1 MLNLSSLL
9 TCLGSS
15 LSATNVRI
23 LFEILQGFLCIS
35 YGGGVR
41 TLSRY
46 VDYSE
51 RSIFRFIANKIDW
64 QTLFVK
70 IFKHFIYTKS
80 GVYLLAADETVEGK
94 SGKNTF
100 GQGHFYSSILQSAV
114 QSVCL
119 FGFSLIEVGT
129 KKSYFMGFNQVVYND
144 EDRERIAAQ
153 KVKKAAGK
161 GKEKGRKKGTKN
173 TAKEEKEQYETASFR
188 AFKSFFVEL
197 IRLLSSIIPDLKLT
211 YLVVDSAYGNLQY
224 LKLAKEKGLF
234 VISKLRA
241 APALFFN
248 YEGEKGKTKP
258 KKYGEKVDINKLPSK
273 YLVSEKT
280 ENGIFFQV
288 YQYQAWNKEMS
299 EFMLNVVSIVAT
311 NTKTGKVFHTHFFSN
326 DLQLSAENMIEYYG
340 LRFQIEF
347 DFRETKQLFGL
358 HKLKNYHQIQMT
370 NMFHL
375 AFLALLTA
383 RIWQQQWAT
392 KLQNPKLSL
401 LDLKSI
407 FKAQSILK
415 NALKLDK
422 NALSPF
428 FNADLIANFVPNDLI
443 NAA

>member
-1 MLNLSSLL
+1 MLNLSSLQ

-15 LSATNVRI
+15 LSVANIGI

-46 VDYSE
+46 TVYSE
-51 RSIFRFIANKIDW
+51 RSLFRFIGNKINW
-64 QTLFVK
+64 KEIFIH
-70 IFKHFIYTKS
+70 IFKQFIYTKK

-94 SGKNTF
+94 SRKKTF
-100 GQGHFYSSILQSAV
+100 GIDYFYSSILQMAI
-114 QSVCL
+114 QSVSL
-119 FGFSLIEVGT
+119 FGFSLIEVVT
-129 KKSYFMGFNQVVYND
+129 KRSYFMGFNQVLYNPTD
-144 EDRERIAAQ
+144 KERIAAQ

-161 GKEKGRKKGTKN
+161 GQAKGCKKGSKN
-173 TAKEEKEQYETASFR
+173 ALSSEKVPYETASFR
-188 AFKSFFVEL
+188 TFKAFFVE
-197 IRLLSSIIPDLKLT
+197 IMSLLSSIIPDLT
-211 YLVVDSAYGNLQY
+211 IAYLVVDSAYGNLQY

-248 YEGEKGKTKP
+248 YEGEKSKTKP
-258 KKYGEKVDINKLPSK
+258 KKYGEKVDINKIPTK
-273 YLVSEKT
+273 YLVFTRTEKR
-280 ENGIFFQV
+280 IFFQV
-288 YQYQAWNKEMS
+288 YQYYAWNKEMS
-299 EFMLNVVSIVAT
+299 EFLLNVVSIVAT
-311 NTKTGKVFHTHFFSN
+311 NPKTGKVAHANFFAN
-326 DLQLSAENMIEYYG
+326 DIELSAENMIEYYG

-383 RIWQQQWAT
+383 RIWQQQWAI
-392 KLQNPKLSL
+392 KLNNPKLSI

-407 FKAQSILK
+407 YKAQWNLK
-415 NALKLDK
+415 NALKLDT
-422 NALSPF
+422 NTLSPF
-428 FNADLIANFVPNDLI
+428 FNPDFIANFVPDDLI
-443 NAA
+443 NVA